1 MVAKNRFAGG
11 IADIGRLH
19 QSGNGE
25 GPHLNAVI
33 LAAGKGSRLG
43 SLTEAIPKPLIEF
56 NGKTLLQHNIELCQ
70 RHGILRLFINTHH
83 LAEKITTSF
92 GDGSAFG
99 VHITYSYE
107 SELLGTSGALWNFR
121 QDLKN
126 EPFYVLY
133 GDNYSQYDLTLLKDL
148 FARHDSMGVIAFHHR
163 EDVCASGVAEFDG
176 DQRIVRFIEKPKQG
190 ETLSHWVNA
199 GIYLLH
205 PRIFEYIPEG
215 CSDFARDVFPLLLAQ
230 RVPLY
235 AVCGTMEVRAFD
247 TPEMYERSMR
257 RLT

>member
-1 MVAKNRFAGG
+1 M
-11 IADIGRLH
+11 
-19 QSGNGE
+19 
-25 GPHLNAVI
+25 NAVI

-107 SELLGTSGALWNFR
+107 PELLGTSGALWNFR
-121 QDLKN
+121 QYLQDG
-126 EPFYVLY
+126 PFYVLY
-133 GDNYSQYDLTLLKDL
+133 GDNVSKYDLTLLQDL
-148 FARHDSMGVIAFHHR
+148 FARHDCMGVIAFHHR
-163 EDVCASGVAEFDG
+163 EDVSSSGVAEFDE

-205 PRIFEYIPEG
+205 PRIFDYIPAG
-215 CSDFARDVFPLLLAQ
+215 FSDFAQDVFPLLLA
-230 RVPLY
+230 RNIPLY
-235 AVCGTMEVRAFD
+235 GICQKAEVRAFD
-247 TPEMYERSMR
+247 TPEMYNRSLR

>member
-1 MVAKNRFAGG
+1 M
-11 IADIGRLH
+11 
-19 QSGNGE
+19 
-25 GPHLNAVI
+25 NAVI

-56 NGKTLLQHNIELCQ
+56 DGKTLLQHNIELCQ

-83 LAEKITTSF
+83 LAEKITSSF

-107 SELLGTSGALWNFR
+107 PELLGTSGALWNFKEYL
-121 QDLKN
+121 QDG
-126 EPFYVLY
+126 PFYVLY
-133 GDNYSQYDLTLLKDL
+133 GDNFSKYDLTLLQDL
-148 FARHDSMGVIAFHHR
+148 FARHDCMGVVAFHDR
-163 EDVCASGVAEFDG
+163 EDVSSSGVAEFDE

-205 PRIFEYIPEG
+205 PRIFDYIPAG
-215 CSDFARDVFPLLLAQ
+215 FSDFARDVFPALLA
-230 RVPLY
+230 RNVPLY
-235 AVCGTMEVRAFD
+235 GICQKAEVRAFD
-247 TPEMYERSMR
+247 TPEMYERSLR